1 MRYYGAT
8 MRPTIKHIAELAGVS
23 KTTVSF
29 AFNDPSKIS
38 RETYERIME
47 IADREGYVPDPVA
60 RTMTT
65 KRVGSI
71 GVLLP
76 QAIQETFRN
85 PYVAEVLRG
94 VGTVCHQEDLFLTI
108 LPPVKGFLSQ
118 AVRTAAVDGFIALG
132 VETAPEIADL
142 IRQRHVPF
150 VTIDG
155 DADLGIVNV
164 GIDDTAA
171 GEAVMEHVLSLGHRD
186 IMVMSL
192 KSDGPG
198 VAEEHSSRTAARR
211 LAGFDHALKRRGLSL
226 RDPRIRVVPT
236 EMTLEAAAE
245 NLLPLLS
252 KDAPTAV
259 VCMGDSAAFGCYQAC
274 KALSI
279 SIPRDL
285 TVTGMD
291 DVPFAAIL
299 DPPLTTVRQPGMRKG
314 SYAARAI
321 IDLIQGR
328 APASTVLPAELVVRA
343 SSAPPR
349 RTGLSAPTVP

>member
-1 MRYYGAT
+1 

-38 RETYERIME
+38 RDTYERIME

-65 KRVGSI
+65 KRVGTI

-94 VGTVCHQEDLFLTI
+94 IGTVCHQEDLFMTI

-132 VETAPEIADL
+132 VEASPDMAEL

-155 DADLGIVNV
+155 EENSGIINV
-164 GIDDTAA
+164 GIDDAGAA
-171 GEAVMEHVLSLGHRD
+171 EMVMDHVLGLGHHRILILSFKPDFLDGTISEEHLSQTGNRRLRGFERALRTHGLSLGCETVR
-186 IMVMSL
+186 
-192 KSDGPG
+192 
-198 VAEEHSSRTAARR
+198 A
-211 LAGFDHALKRRGLSL
+211 
-226 RDPRIRVVPT
+226 VPI
-236 EMTLEAAAE
+236 EATLEHAE
-245 NLLPLLS
+245 SAVSAVLS
-252 KDAPTAV
+252 DFSPTAI
-259 VCMGDSAAFGCYQAC
+259 VCMSDSAAFGAFAAC
-274 KALSI
+274 KTAGLSI
-279 SIPRDL
+279 PKDMSI
-285 TVTGMD
+285 TGID
-291 DVPFAAIL
+291 DVPFAALL
-299 DPPLTTVRQPGMRKG
+299 DPALTTVRQPGVRKG

-328 APASTVLPAELVVRA
+328 PAASVVLPTTLIVRA
-343 SSAPPR
+343 STS
-349 RTGLSAPTVP
+349 VPKP